1 MNLLVIVKLILVVSL
16 CIFCSLS
23 DLIRNIIPNR
33 VLFAYFCVGASIN
46 VFCWIKASYLW
57 EQLIGIGLLWSIS
70 IILYIFRIWAA
81 GDCKLLMVLAILIP
95 YETYIQSFNPLFSPI
110 LSVVFAFALSYI
122 YLIVDS
128 VYYSIKRKKIISK
141 NNLITG
147 TKTFLI
153 RYISNLSYITMIDLI
168 IRLVFPYF
176 FTRSWILI
184 AAINICTILLLRTI
198 KPISSYN
205 KFIVPCLI
213 VICLIL
219 KIVSGIQVITVSM
232 IIHYLIV
239 LAAMLLRL
247 LISEYNY
254 EEINTSDVK
263 KGMILSMSDTMLF
276 VNSKIKGLPML
287 STEDLRSR
295 LTDEE
300 ANSVVKWGKSKY
312 GKKTVKIVRKTPFAI
327 FISLGVIIFVTL
339 GVFIS

>member
-1 MNLLVIVKLILVVSL
+1 MNLIVIVKLILVVSL

-46 VFCWIKASYLW
+46 VFCWIQEFYLW

-70 IILYIFRIWAA
+70 VVLYVFHIWAA

-95 YETYIQSFNPLFSPI
+95 YETYIKSFSPLFSLI
-110 LSVVFAFALSYI
+110 LVVVFSFALSYI

-128 VYYSIKRKKIISK
+128 VYHSLKRKKIINK

-168 IRLVFPYF
+168 IRLAFPYF
-176 FTRSWILI
+176 FTHFWMLI
-184 AAINICTILLLRTI
+184 AAINVCTILSLRTI
-198 KPISSYN
+198 KPISLYN

-213 VICLIL
+213 VICLIF
-219 KIVSGIQVITVSM
+219 KIVLGIQVITVSIM
-232 IIHYLIV
+232 LHYLIV
-239 LAAMLLRL
+239 LAAMFFRL

-254 EEINTSDVK
+254 EDINTSDVK
-263 KGMILSMSDTMLF
+263 SGMILSLSDTMLF
-276 VNSKIKGLPML
+276 VNSRIKGLPKL

-300 ANSVVKWGKSKY
+300 ANSVIKWGKSKL